1 MSGFRQNG
9 RLLVLLLSLCLAAPM
24 LAADR
29 VSPWLASRVLDVLT
43 EAEADPR
50 AALTELA
57 RLLERSR
64 NDADRSFV
72 LAERAALLIQQD
84 DMATARAEMAA
95 LLAGQPPEFSP
106 RLRNLYAT
114 TLLADEDFTGALE
127 QLQHWAAHAEPVH
140 PHGLFLMG
148 YACIRLERYDD
159 AVSALERTLSS
170 GYRIRDPWVELLAVA
185 YNHAGRPEAAVTLL
199 EEAIARNPDRQRW
212 WKQLAGIFMVQEQLE
227 EGAAGLSVAQAIE
240 PLSFSDQRRLARLYA
255 HLGMPADGAALLQ
268 QAISERGERAEQAEP
283 PEFEELM
290 LLGELWMLARETDL
304 AIATFAD
311 AQVLADQGEAAL
323 AIAQLHAQREEY
335 AAARTA
341 LETAVSAY
349 GEDAPPRAYYLLAV
363 VQINLGELQAAA
375 ATVERLAGDAAYQAR
390 AESLSTYLEG
400 ARER

>member
-1 MSGFRQNG
+1 MSGFWQNG
-9 RLLVLLLSLCLAAPM
+9 RLLVLLLSLCLAAPL

-43 EAEADPR
+43 EAEADPQ

-64 NDADRSFV
+64 NDVDRSFV
-72 LAERAALLIQQD
+72 LAERAALLIQLD
-84 DMATARAEMAA
+84 DMTTARAEMAA

-185 YNHAGRPEAAVTLL
+185 YNHAGRPEAAVALL
-199 EEAIARNPDRQRW
+199 EEAIARHPDRQRW
-212 WKQLAGIFMVQEQLE
+212 WKQLAGIFMVQEQLA

-255 HLGMPADGAALLQ
+255 HLGMPADGAVLLQ
-268 QAISERGERAEQAEP
+268 QALAERAEQAEP

-290 LLGELWMLARETDL
+290 LLAELWMLARETDL

-311 AQVLADQGEAAL
+311 AQALADQGEAAL

-349 GEDAPPRAYYLLAV
+349 GEDAPARAYYLLAV

-375 ATVERLAGDAAYQAR
+375 TTVERLAGDEAYQAR
-390 AESLSTYLEG
+390 AESLSTYLDG